1 MWDNKLT
8 DNPEFDKV
16 YALFMGAN
24 CIKIDIYSHI
34 ESIGL
39 IQCIKPFLEFKQSV
53 KWLLVH
59 KFGAL
64 SGALSGVNNIELNEL
79 ESKVYEAIKIN
90 QNLTAKEK
98 NENQI

>member
-16 YALFMGAN
+16 YALFKGAN

-39 IQCIKPFLEFKQSV
+39 IQCIKPFLEIKQSV

-59 KFGAL
+59 KF
-64 SGALSGVNNIELNEL
+64 GALSGVNNIELNEL

-90 QNLTAKEK
+90 QNLTAKEIS
-98 NENQI
+98 ENQI